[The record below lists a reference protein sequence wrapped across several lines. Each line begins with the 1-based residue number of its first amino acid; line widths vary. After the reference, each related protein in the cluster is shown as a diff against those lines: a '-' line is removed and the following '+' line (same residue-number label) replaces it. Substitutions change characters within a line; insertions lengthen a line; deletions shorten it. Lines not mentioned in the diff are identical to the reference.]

1 MTYQKCLREGLEQL
15 HSAGI
20 RDCDTD
26 AWILMEY
33 VTGMTRT
40 EYLMRM
46 NDEIPEDKLQA
57 FRKVTAERA
66 LRRPVQHITGC
77 QEFMGLSFQV
87 NENVLIPRQDTELL
101 VEETIKHLKDGMS
114 FLDLCTGSGCILTS
128 VLKLCKKENVTGL
141 GSDISAE
148 ALQVAKCNLQ
158 KNGVEAELIESNLFE
173 KIEGKFDL
181 IVSNP
186 PYIASKE
193 IEKLEP
199 EVREYDPI
207 LALDGKEDGLY
218 FYRAIAGKAG
228 KYLKMGGHLLFEIG
242 YDQGQSV
249 PALLEA
255 AGYTEI
261 QVKKDLAGL
270 DRVVIAMYNNSEK

>member
-1 MTYQKCLREGLEQL
+1 MTYQQCLKEGSRQL
-15 HSAGI
+15 RSAGI
-20 RDCDTD
+20 QSCDTD
-26 AWILMEY
+26 AWILMES

-40 EYLMRM
+40 QYLMRM
-46 NDEIPEDKLQA
+46 NEEIPEDKLRA

-66 LRRPVQHITGC
+66 LRKPVQHITGC

-87 NENVLIPRQDTELL
+87 NEHVLIPRQDTELL

-114 FLDLCTGSGCILTS
+114 FLDLCTGSGCILIS
-128 VLKLCKKENVTGL
+128 VLKLCKMEHVTGM
-141 GSDISAE
+141 GSDISSE
-148 ALQVAKCNLQ
+148 ALRTARYNLE
-158 KNGVEAELIESNLFE
+158 KNGIRASLKKSDLFE
-173 KIEGKFDL
+173 SIEGEFDL

-186 PYIASKE
+186 PYIATKE
-193 IEKLEP
+193 IETLEP
-199 EVREYDPI
+199 EVRKYDPV
-207 LALDGKEDGLY
+207 LALDGKEDGLF
-218 FYRAIAGKAG
+218 FYRGIVKEAG
-228 KYLKMGGHLLFEIG
+228 KYLRRGGHLLFEIG
-242 YDQGQSV
+242 YDQGRSV